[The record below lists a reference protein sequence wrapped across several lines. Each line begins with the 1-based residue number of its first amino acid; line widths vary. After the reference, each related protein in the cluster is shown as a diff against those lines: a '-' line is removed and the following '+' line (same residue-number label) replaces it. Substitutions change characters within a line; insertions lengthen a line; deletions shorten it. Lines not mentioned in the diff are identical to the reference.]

1 MKRASSDA
9 EMVNK
14 TVSISD
20 EVPLLDGKEFISS
33 IRLVQKIK
41 KLTISPLP
49 PPPPLTSVFMSM
61 WRIQMVRNM
70 NLFRIHV
77 SLQL

>member
-41 KLTISPLP
+41 KLTI
-49 PPPPLTSVFMSM
+49 PPPPLTSVFMST
-61 WRIQMVRNM
+61 
-70 NLFRIHV
+70 
-77 SLQL
+77 